1 MAAEKLTDKK
11 LKNLKAPKTGRFEV
25 WDQLVSDDRT
35 LPGTFGIRVTRK
47 GAKSWVIMYRTLD
60 AAKGKIQQ
68 KRLKIGSYPAMSL
81 AEARKAARDTL
92 LDVSKGTDPAKVKQA
107 ARAELLGAITFGDA
121 LNQFIDKYAK
131 RETRGWKET
140 SRVFDKYVK
149 PDLGDY
155 RLDAVTTL
163 QIRDLVEA
171 KAETAPYMANRML
184 AYLRKFFN
192 WASERDMVDASPVSA
207 IKPPGKEN
215 ARDRILNDGEI
226 RLAWN
231 AFDKMGWPFGHA
243 FTLLLITGQRRDEVT
258 KMRWK
263 DIDEKEC
270 LWTLPREATKADRLH
285 EVPLSDLAVEILQS
299 VPRTSNE
306 FVFSTNGKTPISGF
320 SKAKAKA
327 DKTAAFLQLQADG
340 QDRPCNFAEFL
351 TGCIY
356 YI

>member
-1 MAAEKLTDKK
+1 
-11 LKNLKAPKTGRFEV
+11 
-25 WDQLVSDDRT
+25 
-35 LPGTFGIRVTRK
+35 
-47 GAKSWVIMYRTLD
+47 
-60 AAKGKIQQ
+60 
-68 KRLKIGSYPAMSL
+68 
-81 AEARKAARDTL
+81 
-92 LDVSKGTDPAKVKQA
+92 
-107 ARAELLGAITFGDA
+107 
-121 LNQFIDKYAK
+121 
-131 RETRGWKET
+131 
-140 SRVFDKYVK
+140 
-149 PDLGDY
+149 
-155 RLDAVTTL
+155 
-163 QIRDLVEA
+163 
-171 KAETAPYMANRML
+171 
-184 AYLRKFFN
+184 
-192 WASERDMVDASPVSA
+192 MVDASPVSA

>member
-1 MAAEKLTDKK
+1 
-11 LKNLKAPKTGRFEV
+11 
-25 WDQLVSDDRT
+25 
-35 LPGTFGIRVTRK
+35 
-47 GAKSWVIMYRTLD
+47 MYRTLD

-184 AYLRKFFN
+184 A
-192 WASERDMVDASPVSA
+192 
-207 IKPPGKEN
+207 
-215 ARDRILNDGEI
+215 
-226 RLAWN
+226 
-231 AFDKMGWPFGHA
+231 
-243 FTLLLITGQRRDEVT
+243 
-258 KMRWK
+258 
-263 DIDEKEC
+263 
-270 LWTLPREATKADRLH
+270 
-285 EVPLSDLAVEILQS
+285 
-299 VPRTSNE
+299 
-306 FVFSTNGKTPISGF
+306 
-320 SKAKAKA
+320 
-327 DKTAAFLQLQADG
+327 
-340 QDRPCNFAEFL
+340 
-351 TGCIY
+351 
-356 YI
+356 